1 MAPPNGDFGSGS
13 GSGDEKT
20 TVIVSLDDL
29 KKKNSDGS
37 SAESRV
43 PILKMSRGV
52 ETGRHFVLSGQTS
65 FLLGRSSECAIV
77 IPDASCS
84 RKHAEIFVASSGKIY
99 VKDLGSTNGTHVNTV
114 KLNEASQLA
123 ENDVIRIG
131 DNTEFVFEYMRE
143 SEANAQVE
151 IYDKATRDSLTRTY
165 NRPFFEDTLER
176 DMQARNAAGS
186 GLGLILFDID
196 HFKKVN
202 DTHGHPAGDAVL
214 RDLGKRMPAVIR
226 GEDIFARVGGE
237 EFALILR
244 TNDAKSVWMS
254 AERLRV
260 QAAGQAVE
268 HNGIKIPITISVGS
282 CYVSGPG
289 EISAEKIYKCADE
302 ALYEAKHGGRNRC
315 VNKTLP

>member
-1 MAPPNGDFGSGS
+1 MAPKDGDFGSGS

-29 KKKNSDGS
+29 RKASGDAS
-37 SAESRV
+37 ESRV

-52 ETGRHFVLSGQTS
+52 ETGRHFILQGSPS
-65 FLLGRSSECAIV
+65 FVLGRSSECAIV

-84 RKHAEIFVASSGKIY
+84 RKHAEVFISGSKIF
-99 VKDLGSTNGTHVNTV
+99 VKDLGSTNGTHVNEVRLTQPRELV
-114 KLNEASQLA
+114 ES
-123 ENDVIRIG
+123 DVIRIG
-131 DNTEFVFEYMRE
+131 DNSEFSFEHMRT
-143 SEANAQVE
+143 SEAEAQVE

-165 NRPFFEDTLER
+165 NRRFFEDTFGR
-176 DMQARNAAGS
+176 DIQARNASGS

-214 RDLGKRMPAVIR
+214 REIGKRMPSVIR

-244 TNDAKSVWMS
+244 TNDDKSVWMS

-260 QAAGQAVE
+260 LVASQAVE
-268 HNGIKIPITISVGS
+268 HDGKKIPITISVGS
-282 CYVSGPG
+282 CFVSGPTP
-289 EISAEKIYKCADE
+289 AVADKIYKITDE

-315 VNKTLP
+315 VNKTFP